1 MRRASCLNSEAP
13 LDIADK
19 IEMTETAAGK
29 NVDNKMPIKTEQQ
42 LEKILQYLSEQSECS
57 CRDICMLLEGL
68 WQKKRQ

>member
-1 MRRASCLNSEAP
+1 MRRASCLNFEAP

-29 NVDNKMPIKTEQQ
+29 NVDNKMPIKTEQHTR
-42 LEKILQYLSEQSECS
+42 EDTPIL
-57 CRDICMLLEGL
+57 IGMLLEGL